1 MAFEDEFLDVMVD
14 TVLWEKMTGTDE
26 YGNRLYADPVTI
38 QCRVAPKSVQVL
50 DAHGNEIISKAAV
63 YTAGDFNIGA
73 NDRITLPDGEA
84 DPVLR
89 VARPPDGD
97 GSHHVEV
104 TI

>member
-14 TVLWEKMTGTDE
+14 TIIWEKMTGTDE
-26 YGNRLYADPVTI
+26 YGNREYAAPVQI
-38 QCRVAPKSVQVL
+38 QCRVAPKNVQIQ
-50 DAHGNEIISKAAV
+50 DAHGNQIVSKAAV
-63 YTAGDFNIGA
+63 YTAGDYDITA
-73 NDRITLPDGEA
+73 DDRITLPDGES

>member
-14 TVLWEKMTGTDE
+14 TIIWEKMTGTDE
-26 YGNRLYADPVTI
+26 YGNRQYAAPVRI
-38 QCRVAPKSVQVL
+38 QCRVAPKSVQIL
-50 DAHGNEIISKAAV
+50 DTHGNDILSKAAI
-63 YTAGDFNIGA
+63 YTAGDFPITADDKITQA
-73 NDRITLPDGEA
+73 NGEA

-97 GSHHVEV
+97 GAHHVEV

>member
-14 TVLWEKMTGTDE
+14 TVLWEKMTGTDQ
-26 YGNRLYADPVTI
+26 YGNRTYAAPVRI
-38 QCRVAPKSVQVL
+38 QCRIAPKYVQLL
-50 DAHGNEIISKAAV
+50 DPHGNEIVSKANI
-63 YTAGDFNIGA
+63 YTAGDYA
-73 NDRITLPDGEA
+73 ITPDDLITQPNGEA

-97 GSHHVEV
+97 GAHHVEV